1 MSNDQLPSINDFTE
15 DLSELPSADEFIK
28 EDLPSVEEF
37 VEKQEEDIVEE
48 TIEEP
53 VEAEDL
59 TEVIRLIND
68 VRRDI
73 PNIPEIKYYDEELE
87 KLSAYVEQI
96 KESIPEIP
104 EIKEYDREVEAICE
118 QIDLVRE
125 EIKDLPEVKY
135 YDEQIKSIEHKLD
148 LTNQNIDELPEPEV
162 YLTDLKKIREEVE
175 RVRSEIP
182 IFPKW
187 VNEVNEVPD
196 FTWIGKTFSVIDD
209 DFIKLNDHI
218 LDLKTKFDSDIDTLS
233 ESLDTKDFERRGE
246 VNKIREDLKE
256 TKDKIYEELKETAIK
271 IWEHKDQFKDDD
283 RRLKKS
289 ILSKLNEAKQKIEQ
303 QITESYNKNYESNK
317 TLKTYFEGL
326 KEEIANL
333 PQPKYYDDPIRD
345 LKKGL
350 SKLDEKREEQGLN
363 IIELYKIVE
372 DLKGTQQHLTEI
384 YNDRPLTPD
393 PNLKQGNDPLTP
405 TDQQF
410 ATLKDLAANYR
421 LFVNRVEQQLYT
433 IGGGGA
439 GFVKDLD
446 DVNIAGITTGDLLIY
461 GGGTSGTHWVGIA
474 STALGSSSVG
484 AAGTWTTDSV
494 GIHTTKSVGIG
505 TTASSSYTLIV
516 GGDIHATGNV
526 SVAGTITYDDV
537 KHVDSTGIS
546 TFQAGIIVDTVG
558 VSVSAGIVTTPSLHV
573 GAGIITASDSG
584 INVTGVITAT
594 KLWIEGDARV
604 TGILTVGS
612 GSITFDPTKKEIT
625 GINNVIAGSGS
636 SISLAPLLNL
646 GGKFETDYS
655 KLILSASGSTFDG
668 TYERQSTGYY
678 LGAGTIGAGSARFY
692 QDDTNYYYFLHESD
706 NAKIAIFSIV
716 QGAWFVIYKGGTDF
730 SSITNGQLLGG
741 VTTYQYLTSARETYS
756 DNDRVYPATRN
767 GIEYLT
773 SLTEQTSSLGIATA
787 TSLDVSGITTV
798 ATLKCGAGIITASN
812 SGINVTGV
820 ITATKFVG
828 DGSEL
833 TNLPGQKDL
842 WSINATG
849 IHTLSNAGVGTTSAT
864 HTLTVGAV
872 GASGTSLFVHGDARI
887 VGVLTVGSS
896 SVTID
901 GNTNKVNVGTG
912 ITLDANTGEIFAPA
926 MKSVGTTGA
935 FYPPVLTTT
944 QRDALTVTE
953 GAMIFNTTSKKM
965 EFYDGTTWQ
974 SLPGM
979 SLGLTV
985 ALDG

>member
-37 VEKQEEDIVEE
+37 VEKEEEDIVEE

-96 KESIPEIP
+96 KESIPKIP
-104 EIKEYDREVEAICE
+104 EIKEYDTEVEAICE
-118 QIDLVRE
+118 QIDLVKE
-125 EIKDLPEVKY
+125 EIKDLPEPKY
-135 YDEQIKSIEHKLD
+135 YDEQIKNIEHKLD
-148 LTNQNIDELPEPEV
+148 LTNQNIDELPEPKYYEQ
-162 YLTDLKKIREEVE
+162 
-175 RVRSEIP
+175 EIEAICEQIDKVKADIP
-182 IFPKW
+182 TFPKW

-209 DFIKLNDHI
+209 DFIKVNDHI

-233 ESLDTKDFERRGE
+233 ESLDIKDFERRGE
-246 VNKIREDLKE
+246 VNKIRENLKE

-283 RRLKKS
+283 RKLKKS
-289 ILSKLNEAKQKIEQ
+289 VLSKLNEARQKIEK
-303 QITESYNKNYESNK
+303 QIAESYNKSYESNK

-333 PQPKYYDDPIRD
+333 PEPKYYDDPIKD
-345 LKKGL
+345 LKEGL

-363 IIELYKIVE
+363 ITELYKIVE

-439 GFVKDLD
+439 GFIKDLD

-484 AAGTWTTDSV
+484 AGGTWTTDSV

-594 KLWIEGDARV
+594 SFDGSVSFASTSTV
-604 TGILTVGS
+604 PGISTQGHSVFN
-612 GSITFDPTKKEIT
+612 T
-625 GINNVIAGSGS
+625 IN
-636 SISLAPLLNL
+636 
-646 GGKFETDYS
+646 
-655 KLILSASGSTFDG
+655 ASGIVTANS
-668 TYERQSTGYY
+668 
-678 LGAGTIGAGSARFY
+678 
-692 QDDTNYYYFLHESD
+692 
-706 NAKIAIFSIV
+706 FS
-716 QGAWFVIYKGGTDF
+716 
-730 SSITNGQLLGG
+730 
-741 VTTYQYLTSARETYS
+741 
-756 DNDRVYPATRN
+756 
-767 GIEYLT
+767 
-773 SLTEQTSSLGIATA
+773 
-787 TSLDVSGITTV
+787 
-798 ATLKCGAGIITASN
+798 
-812 SGINVTGV
+812 
-820 ITATKFVG
+820 G
-828 DGSEL
+828 DGSAL

-912 ITLDANTGEIFAPA
+912 ITLDATTGEIFAPS

-953 GAMIFNTTSKKM
+953 GAMVFNTTSKKM

>member
-37 VEKQEEDIVEE
+37 VEKEEEDIVEE

-363 IIELYKIVE
+363 ITELYKIVE

-439 GFVKDLD
+439 GFIKDLD

-594 KLWIEGDARV
+594 SFDGSVSFASTSTV
-604 TGILTVGS
+604 PGISTQGHSVFN
-612 GSITFDPTKKEIT
+612 T
-625 GINNVIAGSGS
+625 IN
-636 SISLAPLLNL
+636 
-646 GGKFETDYS
+646 
-655 KLILSASGSTFDG
+655 ASGIVTANS
-668 TYERQSTGYY
+668 
-678 LGAGTIGAGSARFY
+678 
-692 QDDTNYYYFLHESD
+692 
-706 NAKIAIFSIV
+706 FS
-716 QGAWFVIYKGGTDF
+716 
-730 SSITNGQLLGG
+730 
-741 VTTYQYLTSARETYS
+741 
-756 DNDRVYPATRN
+756 
-767 GIEYLT
+767 
-773 SLTEQTSSLGIATA
+773 
-787 TSLDVSGITTV
+787 
-798 ATLKCGAGIITASN
+798 
-812 SGINVTGV
+812 
-820 ITATKFVG
+820 G
-828 DGSEL
+828 DGSAL

-864 HTLTVGAV
+864 HTLTVGAF

-912 ITLDANTGEIFAPA
+912 ITLDATTGEIFAPS

-953 GAMIFNTTSKKM
+953 GAMVFNTTSKKM

>member
-37 VEKQEEDIVEE
+37 VEKEEEDIVEE

-96 KESIPEIP
+96 KESIPKIP
-104 EIKEYDREVEAICE
+104 EIKEYDTEVEAICE
-118 QIDLVRE
+118 QIDLVKE
-125 EIKDLPEVKY
+125 EIKDLPEPKY
-135 YDEQIKSIEHKLD
+135 YDEQIKNIEHKLD
-148 LTNQNIDELPEPEV
+148 LTNQNIDELPEPKYYEQ
-162 YLTDLKKIREEVE
+162 
-175 RVRSEIP
+175 EIEAICEQIDKVKADIP
-182 IFPKW
+182 TFPKW

-209 DFIKLNDHI
+209 DFIKVNDHI

-233 ESLDTKDFERRGE
+233 ESLDIKDFERRGE
-246 VNKIREDLKE
+246 VNKIRENLKE

-283 RRLKKS
+283 RKLKKS
-289 ILSKLNEAKQKIEQ
+289 VLSKLNEARQKIEK
-303 QITESYNKNYESNK
+303 QIAESYNKSYESNK

-333 PQPKYYDDPIRD
+333 PEPKYYDDPIKD
-345 LKKGL
+345 LKEGL

-363 IIELYKIVE
+363 ITELYKIVE

-439 GFVKDLD
+439 GFIKDLD

-474 STALGSSSVG
+474 STALGSGSVG

-594 KLWIEGDARV
+594 
-604 TGILTVGS
+604 S
-612 GSITFDPTKKEIT
+612 
-625 GINNVIAGSGS
+625 
-636 SISLAPLLNL
+636 
-646 GGKFETDYS
+646 FE
-655 KLILSASGSTFDG
+655 
-668 TYERQSTGYY
+668 
-678 LGAGTIGAGSARFY
+678 
-692 QDDTNYYYFLHESD
+692 
-706 NAKIAIFSIV
+706 
-716 QGAWFVIYKGGTDF
+716 
-730 SSITNGQLLGG
+730 
-741 VTTYQYLTSARETYS
+741 
-756 DNDRVYPATRN
+756 
-767 GIEYLT
+767 
-773 SLTEQTSSLGIATA
+773 
-787 TSLDVSGITTV
+787 
-798 ATLKCGAGIITASN
+798 
-812 SGINVTGV
+812 
-820 ITATKFVG
+820 G
-828 DGSEL
+828 DGSAL

-912 ITLDANTGEIFAPA
+912 ITLDATTGEIFAPS

-953 GAMIFNTTSKKM
+953 GAMVFNTTSKKM